1 MKTIRIIDLLNKISN
16 GEEVPLKIKYP
27 NKEKEYIYDLN
38 IQDYRC
44 DDTLIF
50 NTLFSKYRT
59 NFFINDEVEIIEEQK
74 SDMQKLKQDLERVTK
89 VFYKAWEPV
98 KEQFAELF
106 GILQKNKLL
115 EEGNQIE
122 SIDVEYYK
130 TNDERYNELLE
141 EIASFQEWCI
151 DKINSLE
158 KEQ

>member
-1 MKTIRIIDLLNKISN
+1 MKTIRIIDLLNKIAN
-16 GEEVPLKIKYP
+16 GEEVPKKIFYANQNWINRYP
-27 NKEKEYIYDLN
+27 NDYEGLGYGGCLLN
-38 IQDYRC
+38 NVCLDN
-44 DDTLIF
+44 L
-50 NTLFSKYRT
+50 
-59 NFFINDEVEIIEEQK
+59 NDEAEIIEEQK
-74 SDMQKLKQDLERVTK
+74 SDMQKLKQDLERATK

-141 EIASFQEWCI
+141 EIASCQEWCI